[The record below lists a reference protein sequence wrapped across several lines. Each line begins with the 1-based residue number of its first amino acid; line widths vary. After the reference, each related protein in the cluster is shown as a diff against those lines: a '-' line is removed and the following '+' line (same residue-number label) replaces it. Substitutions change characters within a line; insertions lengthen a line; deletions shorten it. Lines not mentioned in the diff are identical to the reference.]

1 MVVVSVLWLCI
12 STVKFLFLFFSF
24 FSCFF
29 LYSICVQ
36 CSVKDRLCNMQ
47 SLIQLSLF
55 LSPRDIAVNIRR
67 LWKRSAFRRLCQ
79 IERQLC
85 VNIFVFIVMFM
96 SVESRC
102 TEHCLREHCYFF
114 FCSSQDLYIVLQQF
128 YLTATSPISHP
139 FLPMLKHPSKPC
151 ILYLFIVSF
160 PNMFIS
166 FLIIILSYFFHHL
179 PSHLAFCLLLL
190 LPGC

>member
-12 STVKFLFLFFSF
+12 STVKFLFPFFSF

-67 LWKRSAFRRLCQ
+67 LWKRSAVRRLCQ

-114 FCSSQDLYIVLQQF
+114 FFCSSQDLYIVLQQF
-128 YLTATSPISHP
+128 CTLPFRPLPTNNIESPSLPTWINKLPQSTGNNTHISTP
-139 FLPMLKHPSKPC
+139 PVCTCTPQ
-151 ILYLFIVSF
+151 IL
-160 PNMFIS
+160 
-166 FLIIILSYFFHHL
+166 
-179 PSHLAFCLLLL
+179 
-190 LPGC
+190 